1 VGCAHSSICERE
13 KTKVAKKKITDIIT
27 DELSGFLEQ
36 EGYELYHLEM
46 VKVVKDWFLRVY
58 IDKKQ
63 DSEERGY
70 ISTDDCE
77 KVSRYLSEKLDAIDP
92 IEQNYYLEV
101 SSPGMDR
108 QLYTDAHYQRF
119 IGTLVELKLYKPYQG
134 TKMMEAV
141 LKGVSE
147 AQITLEDKDGNEI
160 VLPREQVAQTRLAIN
175 F

>member
-1 VGCAHSSICERE
+1 MS
-13 KTKVAKKKITDIIT
+13 KKKTTDIIT
-27 DELSGFLEQ
+27 GELSGFLEQ

-46 VKVVKDWFLRVY
+46 VKEAKDWFLRVY

-63 DSEERGY
+63 TSDEPAF

-77 KVSRYLSEKLDAIDP
+77 KVSRYLSGRLDELDP

-108 QLYTDAHYQRF
+108 QLITDDHYKRY
-119 IGTLVELKLYKPYQG
+119 IGSLVEVKLYKPYQG
-134 TKMMEAV
+134 TKALEAT
-141 LKGVSE
+141 LKAVSE
-147 AQITLEDKDGNEI
+147 GQLVLADKDGNEI

>member
-1 VGCAHSSICERE
+1 MS
-13 KTKVAKKKITDIIT
+13 KKKTTDIIT
-27 DELSGFLEQ
+27 GELSGFLEQ

-46 VKVVKDWFLRVY
+46 VKEAKDWFLRVY

-63 DSEERGY
+63 TSDEPAY

-77 KVSRYLSEKLDAIDP
+77 KVSRYLSGRLDELDP

-108 QLYTDAHYQRF
+108 QLITDDHYKRY
-119 IGTLVELKLYKPYQG
+119 IGSLVEVKLYKPYQG
-134 TKMMEAV
+134 TKALEAT
-141 LKGVSE
+141 LKAVSE
-147 AQITLEDKDGNEI
+147 GQLVLADKDGNEI

>member
-1 VGCAHSSICERE
+1 
-13 KTKVAKKKITDIIT
+13 VAKQKITEIIT
-27 DELSGFLEQ
+27 GELSGFLEQ

-46 VKVVKDWFLRVY
+46 VKVVKDWYLRVY
-58 IDKKQ
+58 IEKQQ
-63 DSEERGY
+63 DSDMKSY

-77 KVSRYLSEKLDAIDP
+77 KVSRYLSERLDTLDP

-108 QLYTDAHYQRF
+108 QLYTEDHYRRY
-119 IGTLVELKLYKPYQG
+119 IGTLVEVKLYKPYEG
-134 TKMMEAV
+134 TKNLEAV
-141 LKGVSE
+141 LKEVSE
-147 AQITLEDKDGNEI
+147 GQLTLEDKDGSII

>member
-1 VGCAHSSICERE
+1 MS
-13 KTKVAKKKITDIIT
+13 KKKITDIIAG
-27 DELSGFLEQ
+27 ELSDFLDR

-46 VKVVKDWFLRVY
+46 VKEAKDWFLRVF

-63 DSEERGY
+63 DPENQGY

-77 KVSRYLSEKLDAIDP
+77 KVSRFLSERLDALDP

-108 QLYTDAHYQRF
+108 LLITDEHFRRY
-119 IGTLVELKLYKPYQG
+119 IGSLVEVKLYKPHQG
-134 TKMMEAV
+134 AKHLEAV
-141 LKGVSE
+141 LKAVSDG
-147 AQITLEDKDGNEI
+147 QIVLEDKDGNEI

>member
-1 VGCAHSSICERE
+1 MS
-13 KTKVAKKKITDIIT
+13 KKKTTDIIT
-27 DELSGFLEQ
+27 GELSGFLEQ

-46 VKVVKDWFLRVY
+46 VKEAKDWFLRVY

-63 DSEERGY
+63 TSDEPAY

-77 KVSRYLSEKLDAIDP
+77 KVSRYLSGRLDELDP

-101 SSPGMDR
+101 SSPGLDR
-108 QLYTDAHYQRF
+108 LLITEDHYIRY
-119 IGTLVELKLYKPYQG
+119 IGSLVEVKLYKPYQG
-134 TKMMEAV
+134 TKALEAT
-141 LKGVSE
+141 LKAVSE
-147 AQITLEDKDGNEI
+147 GQIVLEDKDGNEI

>member
-1 VGCAHSSICERE
+1 M
-13 KTKVAKKKITDIIT
+13 AKQKITDIIT
-27 DELSGFLEQ
+27 GELSGFLEQ

-58 IDKKQ
+58 IEKQQ
-63 DSEERGY
+63 DSDTKSY

-77 KVSRYLSEKLDAIDP
+77 KVSRYLSERLDALDP

-108 QLYTDAHYQRF
+108 QLYTEDHYRRF
-119 IGTLVELKLYKPYQG
+119 IGTLVEVKLYKPYQG
-134 TKMMEAV
+134 TKNLEAV
-141 LKGVSE
+141 LKEVSE
-147 AQITLEDKDGNEI
+147 GQLTLEDKDGSII

>member
-1 VGCAHSSICERE
+1 VS
-13 KTKVAKKKITDIIT
+13 KKKITEIIT
-27 DELSGFLEQ
+27 GELSGFLEQ

-46 VKVVKDWFLRVY
+46 VKVAKDWYLRVY
-58 IDKKQ
+58 IDKRQ
-63 DSEERGY
+63 DLDEKGY

-77 KVSRYLSEKLDAIDP
+77 KVSRYLSGRLDVIDP

-108 QLYTDAHYQRF
+108 QLYTDDDYRRY
-119 IGTLVELKLYKPYQG
+119 IGTLVEVKLYKPYQG
-134 TKMMEAV
+134 TKNLEAV
-141 LKGVSE
+141 LKEVSE
-147 AQITLEDKDGNEI
+147 GQLTLEDKDGNEI